1 MPLKVSFSLQRLRF
15 SKLIVSYTNSMQ
27 VNEGGYTT
35 MMIGQT
41 IICGAKTRQG
51 NCCGN
56 IPMENGRCRMHGG
69 KSKGPLNP
77 KLLKRNKN
85 ATGNKARLITG
96 EYETITWATLTDF
109 EREHIRKQYKI
120 NTEVKQIKK
129 THLDKWVKSYF
140 IELVNDEFIGE
151 FEDWKEKDDIPESII
166 TFGKLIVK
174 LANNEI
180 ISGLSVILVHYAN
193 ELVEKDKVFSQ
204 EIKINDIYEGL
215 YHSSCFGISGNIII
229 LNIIN

>member
-35 MMIGQT
+35 MMKGQT

-109 EREHIRKQYKI
+109 EREHIRKQYQLQPY
-120 NTEVKQIKK
+120 EE
-129 THLDKWVKSYF
+129 LDSPLEMEYIREARMIAKS
-140 IELVNDEFIGE
+140 NRWDEDLDQHF
-151 FEDWKEKDDIPESII
+151 D
-166 TFGKLIVK
+166 KLIK
-174 LANNEI
+174 LDEAFIRTSSRVFRVIRSSVLGNNKTNLK
-180 ISGLSVILVHYAN
+180 GRV
-193 ELVEKDKVFSQ
+193 
-204 EIKINDIYEGL
+204 DI
-215 YHSSCFGISGNIII
+215 F
-229 LNIIN
+229 